1 MKNSD
6 FTMDER
12 MIIKKALFEMVIDM
26 DDNIRTLP
34 ETSVAIETCR
44 KNRDTADRLL
54 NKVKLFI

>member
-12 MIIKKALFEMVIDM
+12 MIIKKALFELVIDM
-26 DDNIRTLP
+26 DDHIGTLP

-44 KNRDTADRLL
+44 KSRDMANHLL